1 MKNNK
6 FLALSV
12 ILVLF
17 LSAAGLTYT
26 NVIAKPSGAATAPG
40 LGAAGAYSLLAGVS
54 ASSANSTTL
63 GGSLGVSPGITVTGP
78 YTVGG
83 STDLGPATNA
93 ATAQNDALG
102 AFGNLAGQGSDGTWS
117 LNPNPVPGV
126 WTDASSSTF
135 AGTLTL
141 SGDYTDV
148 WVFQITSDLTF
159 TGSVVMAGNAQ
170 ACNVYWQIA
179 RDATIATGSSFVG
192 TLIASRDVTLV
203 SGATV
208 SGRILSLNGAVTTDN
223 NTITMP
229 PCASA
234 PAATATSGPPV
245 PAATTTSGPSV
256 PSATATSSLPGLV
269 ATNTQAAGVNNPQPE
284 GGSTEAAIA
293 TVNAITTGTATPRA
307 GVPSTG
313 GAPLQGEGT
322 IWLILGFS
330 GLSVAILFYVTR
342 KINRDNGS
350 KR

>member
-1 MKNNK
+1 MKTNK

-26 NVIAKPSGAATAPG
+26 NVIARPSGAATAPG

-102 AFGNLAGQGSDGTWS
+102 AFGNLAGQGSDGTWG

-141 SGDYTDV
+141 SGDYADV

-179 RDATIATGSSFVG
+179 RDATIASGSSFIG

-223 NTITMP
+223 NTISMP
-229 PCASA
+229 PCSSSPVILPTNPQTEVPGPTPLPDNPQPENPL
-234 PAATATSGPPV
+234 PAA
-245 PAATTTSGPSV
+245 
-256 PSATATSSLPGLV
+256 LPD
-269 ATNTQAAGVNNPQPE
+269 NPQPE
-284 GGSTEAAIA
+284 GGSIEAAVA
-293 TVNAITTGTATPRA
+293 TTNAITVGTATPRA

-313 GAPLQGEGT
+313 GAPLQSEGT
-322 IWLILGFS
+322 IWFILGFS

-350 KR
+350 K